1 MSGLLY
7 NIYINE
13 LPLLFNLLKDAEFNK
28 NNNICKNIDHITV
41 QFVDDS
47 SNVIAFKDHNNIKSY
62 TESYFNLLY
71 DYYTANKLKFNPDK
85 TKFIIICKKS
95 MRYTFKNFKIIAK
108 TYIIN

>member
-1 MSGLLY
+1 MDCSI
-7 NIYINE
+7 IYFNE

-28 NNNICKNIDHITV
+28 NNNIWKNIDHTTV

-71 DYYTANKLKFNPDK
+71 DYT
-85 TKFIIICKKS
+85 T
-95 MRYTFKNFKIIAK
+95 
-108 TYIIN
+108 

>member
-47 SNVIAFKDHNNIKSY
+47 SNVTAFKDHNNIKSY
-62 TESYFNLLY
+62 KESYFNLLY
-71 DYYTANKLKFNPDK
+71 DYT
-85 TKFIIICKKS
+85 T
-95 MRYTFKNFKIIAK
+95 
-108 TYIIN
+108 

>member
-13 LPLLFNLLKDAEFNK
+13 LPLLFNLLKDDEFNK
-28 NNNICKNIDHITV
+28 NNNDYKNIDHITV

-62 TESYFNLLY
+62 TESHFNLLY
-71 DYYTANKLKFNPDK
+71 DHCTATN
-85 TKFIIICKKS
+85 
-95 MRYTFKNFKIIAK
+95 
-108 TYIIN
+108 